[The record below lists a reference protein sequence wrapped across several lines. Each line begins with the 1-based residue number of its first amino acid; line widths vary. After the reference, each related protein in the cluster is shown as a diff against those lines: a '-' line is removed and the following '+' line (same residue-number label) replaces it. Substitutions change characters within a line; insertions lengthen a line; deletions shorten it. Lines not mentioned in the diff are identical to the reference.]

1 MDWEQRARTPTSSVT
16 HSWADNS
23 NAVAQGIEVTKQKL
37 SAGLLMFRRRGGQMQ
52 VLLGHPGGPFW
63 KKKDEGAWSI
73 PKGEYDEAEH
83 PLDAAKREFE
93 EETGIKPHGEFIAL
107 DQIKQPSGKVITAWG
122 FEGDC
127 SPTEIRSNTFSMEWP
142 PHSGLQQEFPE
153 VDRGEWFTLNDAR
166 KRIVK
171 GQIGFL
177 ERLVA
182 RLR

>member
-1 MDWEQRARTPTSSVT
+1 
-16 HSWADNS
+16 
-23 NAVAQGIEVTKQKL
+23 
-37 SAGLLMFRRRGGQMQ
+37 MFRGRNGQLQ
-52 VLLGHPGGPFW
+52 VLLVHPGGPFW

-73 PKGEYDEAEH
+73 PKGEYDEGEQ

-93 EETGIKPHGEFIAL
+93 EETGIKLHGEFIAL
-107 DQIKQPSGKVITAWG
+107 GQIKRPGGKVITVWG

-142 PHSGLQQEFPE
+142 LRSGLQQEYPE
-153 VDRGEWFTLNDAR
+153 VDRADWFTLNDAR
-166 KRIVK
+166 KCIVQ

-177 ERLVA
+177 DRLVA

>member
-1 MDWEQRARTPTSSVT
+1 
-16 HSWADNS
+16 
-23 NAVAQGIEVTKQKL
+23 
-37 SAGLLMFRRRGGQMQ
+37 MFRRRNGQLQ
-52 VLLGHPGGPFW
+52 VLLVHPGGPFW

-73 PKGEYDEAEH
+73 PKGEYDEGEH

-107 DQIKQPSGKVITAWG
+107 DQIKQPTGKVITVWG

-127 SPTEIRSNTFSMEWP
+127 SPQEIRSNTFSTEWP

-153 VDRGEWFTLNDAR
+153 VDRADWFSLNDAR
-166 KRIVK
+166 KRIVQ
-171 GQIGFL
+171 GQMGFL
-177 ERLVA
+177 DRLMP